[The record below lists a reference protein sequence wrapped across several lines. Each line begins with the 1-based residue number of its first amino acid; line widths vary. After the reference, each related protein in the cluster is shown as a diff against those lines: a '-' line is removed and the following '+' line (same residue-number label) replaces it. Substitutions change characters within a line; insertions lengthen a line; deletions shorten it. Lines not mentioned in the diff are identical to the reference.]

1 MNDDLDRR
9 PVRQILA
16 SLSQDAALLLAQ
28 TAGLARAEL
37 RSTASALAM
46 SIAGLAAGALIAI
59 VGGLALVSALVLV
72 AVALG
77 LPAWAASALVGAGL
91 TAAGTVT
98 VRASLRKLQRVRFDL
113 QETRRSITETL
124 TWLKAQTA
132 P

>member
-1 MNDDLDRR
+1 MNDDLDSR
-9 PVRQILA
+9 PVGQILA
-16 SLSQDAALLLAQ
+16 SLSQDMALLVAQ

-59 VGGLALVSALVLV
+59 VGGLALVSALVLI

-77 LPAWAASALVGAGL
+77 LPAWAASALVGALL
-91 TAAGTVT
+91 TAAGAVT
-98 VRASLRKLQRVRFDL
+98 VRASLTKLQRVRFDL
-113 QETRRSITETL
+113 HETRRSITETL